1 MARKWKL
8 SDLGERGPEKKK
20 TSPWQAAW
28 QRGKNRAV
36 GIQNLGFKSHRH
48 HQQLQSH
55 SLSLPICKMRP
66 VLSTSQELVKVKVKG
81 SF

>member
-8 SDLGERGPEKKK
+8 SDLGGWGPEKEM

-28 QRGKNRAV
+28 QRGKNGAV
-36 GIQNLGFKSHRH
+36 GIQSLSFKSHRH
-48 HQQLQSH
+48 HQQLQCH

-66 VLSTSQELVKVKVKG
+66 ELSTSQESVKVKG